1 MKAVAQIVRPDVAD
15 MSLTLT
21 MTVKE
26 WKEFAALLPEKWPGW
41 PVRSMINEAIS
52 KTIEHVETVREVQA

>member
-1 MKAVAQIVRPDVAD
+1 MKAVAQIVNPEQAQ

-26 WKEFAALLPEKWPGW
+26 WKEFAGVLPNAWPGW
-41 PVRSMINEAIS
+41 PVASLIRQSIEG
-52 KTIEHVETVREVQA
+52 TIAHVETAQESTA